1 MGGRAGGR
9 GLLRFLA
16 RCLVPLLLVLAA
28 LTHPPGP
35 SPARV
40 DGATSRGDL
49 AGAGAG
55 PGLPGQSGQPGEPVT
70 EADGLL
76 PDGVSAFD
84 DRYPG
89 VADLDPALLQA
100 LRRAA
105 ADAADDGTAL
115 VVNSGWRSRR
125 YQEQLLAE
133 AVARHGSHEEAARW
147 VATADTSAHV
157 SGDAVDVGPAAAA
170 AWLAEHGARY
180 GVCRVYRNEPWH
192 FELRPRAVEEGC
204 PPAYA
209 DPAHDPR
216 MQR

>member
-1 MGGRAGGR
+1 MAADALRTGTARRGTR
-9 GLLRFLA
+9 GLVALTLT
-16 RCLVPLLLVLAA
+16 LLLLAA
-28 LTHPPGP
+28 AVTTALVHRPDPP
-35 SPARV
+35 PAR
-40 DGATSRGDL
+40 A
-49 AGAGAG
+49 AGAG
-55 PGLPGQSGQPGEPVT
+55 PRAEHGAAVAVGEQAVT

-76 PDGVSAFD
+76 PDGASAFD
-84 DRYPG
+84 ARYPG
-89 VADLDPALLQA
+89 VANLDAALLGA

-115 VVNSGWRSRR
+115 VVNSGWRSHR

-133 AVARHGSHEEAARW
+133 AVARYGSHEEAARW

-192 FELRPRAVEEGC
+192 FEPRPRAVEEGC

>member
-1 MGGRAGGR
+1 M
-9 GLLRFLA
+9 
-16 RCLVPLLLVLAA
+16 LAA
-28 LTHPPGP
+28 ALVAALAGAPGP

-40 DGATSRGDL
+40 GGATSRTDS
-49 AGAGAG
+49 AGA
-55 PGLPGQSGQPGEPVT
+55 LGEQAVT

-76 PDGVSAFD
+76 PDGTGAFD

-105 ADAADDGTAL
+105 ADAAEDGAAL

-133 AVARHGSHEEAARW
+133 AVARHGSPQEAARW
-147 VATADTSAHV
+147 VAPADTSAHV

-170 AWLAEHGARY
+170 AWLSEHGARY
-180 GVCRVYRNEPWH
+180 GLCPVYRNEPWH
-192 FELRPRAVEEGC
+192 FELRPRAVAEGC
-204 PPAYA
+204 PATHA

-216 MQR
+216 VQR